1 MLLKKTNLFLIL
13 SVLFII
19 TNLSFA
25 QSSGNR
31 QTGSIEGKI
40 LDLNS
45 SAPLEFANVVL
56 FSLTDSTQITG
67 ITTDKNGGFVLPGIK
82 PGNYFMRISFIG
94 YDNSNVNQIQIKNNS
109 KVDLGKIYLVPK
121 EIGMKDIVVNSD
133 RAPISYEIDKKV
145 INVGKNFSAR
155 SGTAVDILEN
165 VPSITVDIEGNV
177 SLRGS
182 GNFKVLIDGQP
193 SILDPSDAL
202 EQIPASAIENIE
214 IITNPSAK
222 YDPEGTA
229 GVINII
235 MKKSKDQGL
244 SGVMELNGGFK
255 DKYGGEII
263 GDLKSQSFQSNI
275 GINYNKRTFGGS
287 ENERNWTN
295 DGTTTSYY
303 NSNGSSNR
311 GMKNYGARASLGF
324 DLGNKS
330 TLSIGGRYNNRSHFG
345 NSNLDYSEWTSA
357 NLSPEYFINNTS
369 ENRSGDN
376 YTVFTNYLL
385 PFETKGHQISA
396 EMTFNYSNSEEES
409 INRLFNLSGI
419 TSGLISTEK
428 GPDKELE
435 TKIDYTLPF
444 NEDTKFEAG
453 FQSELSSENEISA
466 SSVYNTSTGQFE
478 IDHLYDNDGLYK
490 NSQAALYS
498 LFSSKLDKLGY
509 QFGFRTEYTGRSIE
523 IAGSNQDF
531 TIDRWDYFPS
541 AHLSYEFLAGHQVI
555 TSYTRRINR
564 PRGWQLEPNKTWQ
577 DAYDVRVGNPSLL
590 PEYIDS
596 YEFGY
601 QTFFGK
607 SVLSLEAYYRVTNNR
622 IENIESVYSEKVTL
636 HSFENIGKDYSLGTE
651 MFFNFDPIEKWNV
664 NLMGNIYDY
673 RIKGM
678 LYGEDFSKNSFNWNA
693 RFNNTISISAS
704 TQIQLNAS
712 YNSPSVSAQ
721 GRREGFLF
729 ANLAIKQELFD
740 KFLTATL
747 QIRDVLGSA
756 KFESVS
762 ESSDFYSYRHME
774 RDSPVVMLNL
784 KFNINNYK
792 SRDNNWET
800 QPDMSESTE

>member
-1 MLLKKTNLFLIL
+1 MLLKKINLFLIL
-13 SVLFII
+13 AVVLII
-19 TNLSFA
+19 NNFSFA
-25 QSSGNR
+25 QSTGNR
-31 QTGSIEGKI
+31 QTSSIEGKI
-40 LDLNS
+40 LDLNT

-56 FSLTDSTQITG
+56 FSLADSTQITG
-67 ITTDKNGGFVLPGIK
+67 TATDKSGGFVLQGIK
-82 PGNYFMRISFIG
+82 PGNYFLRISFIG
-94 YDNSNVNQIQIKNNS
+94 YDNSNVNRVEVKNTSSVN
-109 KVDLGKIYLVPK
+109 LGKIFLVPK

-145 INVGKNFSAR
+145 INVAKNFSAS

-235 MKKSKDQGL
+235 MKKSQGQGL
-244 SGVMELNGGFK
+244 SGVMELNGGLK
-255 DKYGGEII
+255 DKYGGEMI

-275 GINYNKRTFGGS
+275 GVNYNKRTFGGS
-287 ENERNWTN
+287 ENENNWTN

-303 NSNGSSNR
+303 NSDGSSTR
-311 GMKNYGARASLGF
+311 GMKNYGARASFSF
-324 DLGNKS
+324 DLGNKN
-330 TLSIGGRYNNRSHFG
+330 TLSLGGRYNNRSHFG
-345 NSNLDYSEWTSA
+345 SSSLDYSEWTSA
-357 NLSPEYFINNTS
+357 NLSPEYYINNTS

-376 YTVFTNYLL
+376 YIVFANYML
-385 PFETKGHQISA
+385 PFETKGHQLSA
-396 EMTFNYSNSEEES
+396 EMTFNYSNSESEN
-409 INRLFNLSGI
+409 INRLFNLTGISSG
-419 TSGLISTEK
+419 SISTEK

-444 NEDTKFEAG
+444 NDDTKFEAG

-490 NSQAALYS
+490 TSEVALYS
-498 LFSSKLDKLGY
+498 LFSSKYEKLGY
-509 QFGFRTEYTGRSIE
+509 QFGFRTEYTGRSIDVAE
-523 IAGSNQDF
+523 TDTDF
-531 TIDRWDYFPS
+531 KINRWDYFPS

-577 DAYDVRVGNPSLL
+577 DAYDIRVGNPSLL

-607 SVLSLEAYYRVTNNR
+607 SVLSLDAYYRATNNR

-651 MFFNFDPIEKWNV
+651 LFFNFDPIEKWNV

-678 LYGEDFSKNSFNWNA
+678 LYGEDFSKNSFNWSA
-693 RFNNTISISAS
+693 RFNNTITVSSS
-704 TQIQLNAS
+704 TQIQLNAF
-712 YNSPSVSAQ
+712 YNSPTVSAQ

-729 ANLAIKQELFD
+729 TNLALKQELFD

-747 QIRDVLGSA
+747 QVRDVFGSA

-774 RDSPVVMLNL
+774 RDSPIVMLNL
-784 KFNINNYK
+784 KFNLNNYK
-792 SRDNNWET
+792 SHDNNRDS
-800 QPDMSESTE
+800 QSDMSEGVE